1 VAQNLLK
8 HLWLCVDFLKI
19 MKNNQSLKQKKSGGF
34 SIIEL
39 LIVVVV
45 IGIIAAIAVPNLL
58 KSRRAANEASA
69 ITSVRVISREEVTF
83 RFSGGTDSF
92 GTMAELY
99 AGKFLHDEL
108 GAPPNIKQGFSFAVQ
123 TIAPTSSTPP
133 KYTIQA
139 NPVIHSLTNVISG
152 TGARNFGA
160 NESGVIYQ
168 TLDNTP
174 VTFDDTTRL
183 PTGSTIILQN

>member
-1 VAQNLLK
+1 MN
-8 HLWLCVDFLKI
+8 I
-19 MKNNQSLKQKKSGGF
+19 NQSLKNNKSAGF

-69 ITSVRVISREEVTF
+69 ITTVRIISREEVSY
-83 RFSGGTDSF
+83 RFSSGTDAF
-92 GTMAELY
+92 GTIAELY
-99 AGKFLHDEL
+99 AGKFIEDSI
-108 GAPPNIKQGFSFAVQ
+108 GVPPNIKIGYAFSVA
-123 TIAPTSSTPP
+123 TLPASGGNPP
-133 KYTIQA
+133 RYTIQA
-139 NPVIHSLTNVISG
+139 NPALHSLDNSLTG
-152 TGARNFGA
+152 TGSRNFGA

-174 VTFDDTTRL
+174 VSFDDITRV